1 MSVVHTRE
9 HKYGCASK
17 EISDIPDSNKCILGV
32 TSLWM
37 ILPVAHAV
45 LRWRDI
51 DVSQKAVVFAL
62 CCACCSSTMFWFD
75 ARRGSLLHKL
85 DKLSAVQYVVAVMF
99 ATERQRQRATGA
111 CFLFTMM
118 LLFVLGD
125 MCFRRSMYRLQL
137 TLHLLFRYVAYWWG
151 HILLVPAKQATFLVL
166 SAAYFGHVIALL
178 LLCLKRKSRQDFY
191 GSACLM
197 LLILVCLKFTA

>member
-1 MSVVHTRE
+1 MSVPQKHT
-9 HKYGCASK
+9 HGGTSK
-17 EISDIPDSNKCILGV
+17 DISDLPYSNKCILGV

-37 ILPVAHAV
+37 ILPVAHAM

-51 DVSQKAVVFAL
+51 DASQKAVVLAL

-75 ARRGSLLHKL
+75 ARRGSLFHKL
-85 DKLSAVQYVVAVMF
+85 DKLSAVQYVVSVMF
-99 ATERQRQRATGA
+99 ATAKQNQHGMGA
-111 CFLFTMM
+111 LLLVTMM
-118 LLFVLGD
+118 LLFLLGD

-151 HILLVPAKQATFLVL
+151 HILLVPAKQTTFLVL
-166 SAAYFGHVIALL
+166 SAAYFGHVIVLL
-178 LLCLKRKSRQDFY
+178 QLCLKRKSRQDFY

-197 LLILVCLKFTA
+197 LLILVCSKCAVL